1 MNIHFWTFLFQI
13 FNFVVVAFVLQRLL
27 YRPLHE
33 AIDRRRLATEQAQ
46 AEADRAKHDAEA
58 LQARLEAE
66 RAEAERRR
74 EDLVREAHRQAD
86 AEGQRLLD
94 EARRRAQEQADD
106 LRRQLAREREEGQA
120 AVRRELVRL
129 AAGLA
134 ERFLKQSADRTLHR
148 QLVARLVESLQ
159 AVSADER
166 QRLLTG
172 WTADEPAVIETA
184 QELDRQSLDQITAAV
199 STLLG
204 QGITLETRLK
214 PELVSGVSLRL
225 GGNIWD
231 ASLGGPLEE
240 IGREERQEVAH
251 A

>member
-1 MNIHFWTFLFQI
+1 MSIHFWTFLFQI
-13 FNFVVVAFVLQRLL
+13 FNFVVVAFVLHRLL

-46 AEADRAKHDAEA
+46 AEAERAKHDAEA
-58 LQARLEAE
+58 LQARLQAE
-66 RAEAERRR
+66 RAEAELRR
-74 EDLVREAHRQAD
+74 EDLVREAHRQAE
-86 AEGQRLLD
+86 AEGQRLLE
-94 EARRRAQEQADD
+94 EARRRAQEQGDE
-106 LRRQLAREREEGQA
+106 LRRQLAREREDGRTA
-120 AVRRELVRL
+120 LRGELVRL
-129 AAGLA
+129 AAELA

-159 AVSADER
+159 TVSADER
-166 QRLLTG
+166 RRLLIG

-184 QELDRQSLDQITAAV
+184 QELDRQSLEQITAAV

-204 QGITLETRLK
+204 QSVTLETRLK
-214 PELVSGVSLRL
+214 PALVCGVSLCL
-225 GGNIWD
+225 GGNVWD

-240 IGREERQEVAH
+240 IGREEPQEAMR